1 MVDSSGPCFGYRKK
15 QNNKTLFLLFYLR
28 SKDPT
33 NPPSIRVI
41 VAGHCWGPRKKA
53 AGSPTVGG
61 HRCALVPSS
70 LAAPCAFG
78 GRHGLVA
85 SSSAVG
91 PSGGCG
97 EDLIDHSAP
106 SRSEGILSTI
116 VGPHGALT
124 AVAETLEA
132 ETVRLEQLVTNLNLT
147 LGEKRCCDRVP
158 ALGHGGQPAEPGE
171 PDPGRASP
179 ARQSTF

>member
-1 MVDSSGPCFGYRKK
+1 MVDSSGPCCGYRKK
-15 QNNKTLFLLFYLR
+15 QNNKTLLLLFYLR

-33 NPPSIRVI
+33 ISPSIRVL
-41 VAGHCWGPRKKA
+41 VAGHCWGPCKKA

-61 HRCALVPSS
+61 HRCELVPSS

-97 EDLIDHSAP
+97 EDPIDRCAP

-158 ALGHGGQPAEPGE
+158 ALGQGGQPA
-171 PDPGRASP
+171 
-179 ARQSTF
+179 

>member
-1 MVDSSGPCFGYRKK
+1 MVDSSGPCCGDRKVK
-15 QNNKTLFLLFYLR
+15 ITFYYFASFYTH

-106 SRSEGILSTI
+106 SRSEGVLSTI

-158 ALGHGGQPAEPGE
+158 ALGQGGQPA
-171 PDPGRASP
+171 
-179 ARQSTF
+179 

>member
-1 MVDSSGPCFGYRKK
+1 MVHSSGPCCGDRKV
-15 QNNKTLFLLFYLR
+15 QITFYYFASFYTH
-28 SKDPT
+28 SKGPT

-61 HRCALVPSS
+61 HRCALVPRS

-97 EDLIDHSAP
+97 EDLTDHCAP

-132 ETVRLEQLVTNLNLT
+132 ETARLEQLVTHLSLT
-147 LGEKRCCDRVP
+147 LGEKRCCVRVP
-158 ALGHGGQPAEPGE
+158 ALGQGGQPA
-171 PDPGRASP
+171 
-179 ARQSTF
+179 

>member
-1 MVDSSGPCFGYRKK
+1 M
-15 QNNKTLFLLFYLR
+15 
-28 SKDPT
+28 
-33 NPPSIRVI
+33 PPSIRVI

-70 LAAPCAFG
+70 LAAPCACG

-85 SSSAVG
+85 SSAVG

-132 ETVRLEQLVTNLNLT
+132 ETVRLEQLVTSLNLT

-158 ALGHGGQPAEPGE
+158 ALGQGGQPA
-171 PDPGRASP
+171 
-179 ARQSTF
+179 

>member
-1 MVDSSGPCFGYRKK
+1 M
-15 QNNKTLFLLFYLR
+15 
-28 SKDPT
+28 
-33 NPPSIRVI
+33 
-41 VAGHCWGPRKKA
+41 
-53 AGSPTVGG
+53 
-61 HRCALVPSS
+61 
-70 LAAPCAFG
+70 
-78 GRHGLVA
+78 
-85 SSSAVG
+85 VG

-97 EDLIDHSAP
+97 EDLIDHCAP
-106 SRSEGILSTI
+106 SRSEGILSTR

-147 LGEKRCCDRVP
+147 LGEKRCCARVP
-158 ALGHGGQPAEPGE
+158 ALGQAGQPAEPGE